1 MENISKLKR
10 SNSRNMPT
18 KSFRKPK
25 NTDEIHT
32 RSSRRPKRDLEEVEA
47 PNLRASR
54 AYDQATLCTTGPE
67 FSFPITPMERSKAP
81 TQRFMVV
88 QQTAWNALGLLG
100 EWIKFSK
107 RRDFYQSILPII
119 RGNDHLSKKKDVH
132 RFICDWT
139 QEMWTLMCLS
149 LVIFLSFTRCK
160 KNLTRFKQLKHHNF
174 CFYVKFIS
182 SLIDYPTFPSFKC

>member
-1 MENISKLKR
+1 MDNISKLKR

-25 NTDEIHT
+25 NTGEIHT

-54 AYDQATLCTTGPE
+54 AYDQATLCTTAPV
-67 FSFPITPMERSKAP
+67 FNFPITPMERSKAP

-88 QQTAWNALGLLG
+88 QQTAWNALGSLG

-119 RGNDHLSKKKDVH
+119 HGNDHLSKKKRCTSLHLRPNSRNVNSNVSLPRDILVVH
-132 RFICDWT
+132 
-139 QEMWTLMCLS
+139 S
-149 LVIFLSFTRCK
+149 L
-160 KNLTRFKQLKHHNF
+160 
-174 CFYVKFIS
+174 
-182 SLIDYPTFPSFKC
+182 

>member
-1 MENISKLKR
+1 MDNISKLKR

-54 AYDQATLCTTGPE
+54 AYDQATLCTTAPV
-67 FSFPITPMERSKAP
+67 FNFPITPMERSKAP

-100 EWIKFSK
+100 EWIK

-119 RGNDHLSKKKDVH
+119 HGNDHLSKKKRCTSLHLRPNSRNVNSNVSLPRDILVVH
-132 RFICDWT
+132 
-139 QEMWTLMCLS
+139 S
-149 LVIFLSFTRCK
+149 L
-160 KNLTRFKQLKHHNF
+160 
-174 CFYVKFIS
+174 
-182 SLIDYPTFPSFKC
+182 